1 MHGCAYHFYTVTFI
15 TTLYCIFYQEFI
27 RMKNIIMHV
36 LLFCRIIMV
45 MLYLLCGFWNGGY
58 QPYSCSWIYGNSW
71 SKGCCNTSAYTLPG
85 ATIWSDMW
93 AAYNAAGTLPGIS
106 NHDTV
111 NHSINFVNPV
121 SGSHTNTIGNYL
133 SR

>member
-1 MHGCAYHFYTVTFI
+1 MVDTSHIPAVGYMEIVDQRDAA
-15 TTLYCIFYQEFI
+15 TLLPII
-27 RMKNIIMHV
+27 RNH
-36 LLFCRIIMV
+36 
-45 MLYLLCGFWNGGY
+45 
-58 QPYSCSWIYGNSW
+58 
-71 SKGCCNTSAYTLPG
+71 TLPG

-93 AAYNAAGTLPGIS
+93 AAYNAVETLPGIS

-121 SGSHTNTIGNYL
+121 SGSHTNIIGNYL